1 MKFLTLTPV
10 VCAAALSLSGSFAA
24 AAVASAPTGI
34 PFYGDPPD
42 ATHPWAIHDRNR
54 PQPVRVAPGTFS
66 TADQPG
72 QPPADAIVLFDGTPA
87 SLERWVSHK
96 EGGPVKW
103 VIRDGALECVA
114 KTGDIRTV
122 DQFGDCQLHI
132 EWAAPR
138 RVEGNSQGRGN
149 SGIFLLGL
157 VEVQV
162 LDNYENPTYA
172 DGFAASVYGVN
183 PPLANA
189 LRPPGEFQVIDIVFR
204 RPVYDGDRVLDPG
217 YVTVF
222 CNGVLVQDHTPL
234 EGPTGHMKR
243 TKVGPL
249 PAKGPLKLQDH
260 GNPVRFRN
268 MWYRPLPPRAVEG
281 GTDGALSVAATQAK
295 REQIAAF
302 IRADAASMASGSREQ
317 AFRLGE
323 SLMYAPDADI
333 RARLERMAFD
343 YVDEIATLPASDREA
358 RKGEILETL
367 RVLRYATKHGLLA
380 RDFAPWSRLE
390 QVIKDAGWDDA
401 KK

>member
-1 MKFLTLTPV
+1 MKFLTLTPAI
-10 VCAAALSLSGSFAA
+10 CAAALSLSVSW
-24 AAVASAPTGI
+24 AAVAAVAPGV
-34 PFYGDPPD
+34 PAFYGEPPD

-96 EGGPVKW
+96 DGGPVKW

-138 RVEGNSQGRGN
+138 RVEGSSQGRGN

-162 LDNYENPTYA
+162 LDNYDNPTYA

-189 LRPPGEFQVIDIVFR
+189 LRPPGEFQVIDIIFR

-268 MWYRPLPPRAVEG
+268 LWYRPLPPRAVEG
-281 GTDGALSVAATQAK
+281 GTDGALTPAATQAK

-343 YVDEIATLPASDREA
+343 YVDEVASLPASDREA

>member
-1 MKFLTLTPV
+1 LVGTP
-10 VCAAALSLSGSFAA
+10 F
-24 AAVASAPTGI
+24 
-34 PFYGDPPD
+34 FGDPPD

-66 TADQPG
+66 TAEQPG

-87 SLERWVSHK
+87 SLGRWISNKK
-96 EGGPVKW
+96 EGGPAQW

-122 DQFGDCQLHI
+122 DEFGDCQLHI

-138 RVEGNSQGRGN
+138 RVEGSSQGRGN

-157 VEVQV
+157 VEIQI

-189 LRPPGEFQVIDIVFR
+189 LRAPGEFQMIDIVFR

-234 EGPTGHMKR
+234 EGPTGHMRR
-243 TKVGPL
+243 TKAGPL

-268 MWYRPLPPRAVEG
+268 IWYRPLPPRAVEG
-281 GTDGALSVAATQAK
+281 GTDGQLSPAATQAK

-323 SLMYAPDADI
+323 SLIYSPDPEI

-343 YVDEIATLPASDREA
+343 YVDEVATLPASDREA
-358 RKGEILETL
+358 RKAEILETL

-390 QVIKDAGWDDA
+390 QVIKDAGWDDV